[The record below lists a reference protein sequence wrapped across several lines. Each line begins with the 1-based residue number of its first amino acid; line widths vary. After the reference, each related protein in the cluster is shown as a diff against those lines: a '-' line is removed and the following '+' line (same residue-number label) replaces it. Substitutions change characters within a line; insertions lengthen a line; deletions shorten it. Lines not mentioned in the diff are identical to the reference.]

1 MTLPIKLD
9 NKKVD
14 NEKLNNIIEKLGL
27 SERRKNL
34 PNELSRRTTAKSS
47 NR

>member
-1 MTLPIKLD
+1 MALPIKLD

-34 PNELSRRTTAKSS
+34 PNELSRTDNNKELP
-47 NR
+47 